1 MIGASNCSNLNSTLS
16 SHPHTCL
23 RQTTYIISF
32 FSLCLPLFTVESCIL
47 FKILSAPPW
56 RLLSFLIL
64 LNPGVD
70 IRLAL
75 TNEMWAEVTCIISE
89 QKLLR
94 DSLCCFVT
102 LSLSLFFFFFF
113 GGQEIIN
120 NPESKMTYNLLS
132 KPGIFES
139 DKMNYWEWKDMLLII
154 TLEQQT

>member
-1 MIGASNCSNLNSTLS
+1 M
-16 SHPHTCL
+16 
-23 RQTTYIISF
+23 
-32 FSLCLPLFTVESCIL
+32 ESCIL

-70 IRLAL
+70 ISLVL

-102 LSLSLFFFFFF
+102 LSLFLFFF
-113 GGQEIIN
+113 GQEITN

>member
-1 MIGASNCSNLNSTLS
+1 MEG
-16 SHPHTCL
+16 
-23 RQTTYIISF
+23 
-32 FSLCLPLFTVESCIL
+32 CIL

-56 RLLSFLIL
+56 GLLSFLIL

-70 IRLAL
+70 IKLAL
-75 TNEMWAEVTCIISE
+75 ANEMWAEATCIISE

-102 LSLSLFFFFFF
+102 SPPLFF
-113 GGQEIIN
+113 GQEIIN
-120 NPESKMTYNLLS
+120 IPESKMTYNLLS